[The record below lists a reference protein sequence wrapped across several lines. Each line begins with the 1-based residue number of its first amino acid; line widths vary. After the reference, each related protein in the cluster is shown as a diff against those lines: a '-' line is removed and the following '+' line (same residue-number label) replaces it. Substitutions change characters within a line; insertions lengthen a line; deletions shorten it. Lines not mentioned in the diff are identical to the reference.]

1 MSAAITQPPRK
12 RFTTSEVEQM
22 LDGGLF
28 AGQRFEL
35 IDGDLIDK
43 MGQKPPHAT
52 AIGLCMAVISKI
64 FGIELVRVQLPME
77 AGPADCERSVPE
89 PDLAVLVVD
98 KPDFRR
104 RHPNGGELSLVIEV
118 ADTTFRSDSATK
130 RDIYARAG
138 VPEYWVLD
146 LNNRRVLAHC
156 QLDTQKAEYLS
167 IQSYGENEVVSG
179 IAVSSIL
186 P

>member
-12 RFTTSEVEQM
+12 RFTRSEVEQM
-22 LDGGLF
+22 ADAGLF

-43 MGQKPPHAT
+43 MGQNPPHAA
-52 AIGLCMAVISKI
+52 AIRLCTRQLNRI
-64 FGIELVRVQLPME
+64 FGDDLVQAQLPIE
-77 AGPADCERSVPE
+77 AGAVDRERSLPE
-89 PDLAVLVVD
+89 PDIAVLAVD

-104 RHPNGGELSLVIEV
+104 RHPNGDELRLVVEV
-118 ADTTFRSDSATK
+118 SDTTVRYDSTLK
-130 RDIYARAG
+130 RDLYARAG

-146 LNNRRVLAHC
+146 LNNRRVIVHR
-156 QLDTQKAEYLS
+156 QLDVNESEYANIQGYAET
-167 IQSYGENEVVSG
+167 ETVSD
-179 IAVSSIL
+179 IPVSSIL